1 MKQKLE
7 LGIHNLLSFSLAT
20 NVPTQASAP
29 QIVAN
34 AFRNICGLS
43 LATNVLIPELQNM
56 SEAPKTESKPKKEE
70 APPKEEE
77 KKVEEDEEDADL
89 GGLF

>member
-1 MKQKLE
+1 
-7 LGIHNLLSFSLAT
+7 LSFSLAT

-43 LATNVLIPELQNM
+43 LSTNVLIPQLQNI

-77 KKVEEDEEDADL
+77 KKEEEDDEDADL